1 MPTRTRW
8 LWPCECE
15 CLYWANGR
23 FVRARTVLVPL
34 LPMAPF
40 DPTLI
45 PCLSP
50 PLPHPHPLFRLVRP
64 KILQRSTTHSVSS
77 VPPADAVTGISQSNP
92 TWQVAERRVA
102 KFLNKEK
109 SRDTMSAT
117 KKKSISK
124 KMFTSPFRRRKA
136 KEQPDATLS
145 PETTE
150 PVAAKALSA
159 EEVDNTG
166 PYSEEEGFCEPD
178 SVWCGS
184 TCAIS

>member
-1 MPTRTRW
+1 MAGCANTKSRTPLFRSFIRAKKVIE
-8 LWPCECE
+8 LFAVCVSNCEKKDG
-15 CLYWANGR
+15 AII
-23 FVRARTVLVPL
+23 VRQVVGT
-34 LPMAPF
+34 
-40 DPTLI
+40 
-45 PCLSP
+45 
-50 PLPHPHPLFRLVRP
+50 LPHPHPLFRLVRP